1 MHWMLVITKVRF
13 GWLVQCL
20 VVWTV
25 FLTLFFTPL
34 FFLSSSSSSS
44 FIATNNNKKGALV
57 FGKEDYQRPTQ
68 IRATLNAGPPTNPN
82 YLRGGVR
89 NPKPLPGCSGACCG
103 QMTMLTNWCF
113 PFWEEL
119 KLEGC
124 EQLLHLPLIDV
135 NLVPFDVSVVY
146 KPGAGQAALM
156 FMVRS
161 LDSDGL
167 INGLPLGDPI
177 LSPEQAFEFTCTL
190 KHKTSSQG
198 SGGNNEDSIGNSK
211 E

>member
-1 MHWMLVITKVRF
+1 M
-13 GWLVQCL
+13 
-20 VVWTV
+20 
-25 FLTLFFTPL
+25 
-34 FFLSSSSSSS
+34 
-44 FIATNNNKKGALV
+44 
-57 FGKEDYQRPTQ
+57 
-68 IRATLNAGPPTNPN
+68 
-82 YLRGGVR
+82 
-89 NPKPLPGCSGACCG
+89 
-103 QMTMLTNWCF
+103 
-113 PFWEEL
+113 
-119 KLEGC
+119 
-124 EQLLHLPLIDV
+124 HLPLIDV

-146 KPGAGQAALM
+146 KPGAGQVALM

-198 SGGNNEDSIGNSK
+198 SGGNNEESIGNSK